1 MSKQDESTKE
11 RLLISIIHENAGV
24 VTQSTINSFNVIVVY
39 HISGCTSKGQE
50 NPVSSDF
57 KDG

>member
-1 MSKQDESTKE
+1 MSKEDEYTKE
-11 RLLISIIHENAGV
+11 RLLIFITHENARV
-24 VTQSTINSFNVIVVY
+24 VTQSTINSFNVIEVY
-39 HISGCTSKGQE
+39 HISGCTSKGQA